1 MPQSTGVASGIP
13 RSEANLARTN
23 ETTKT
28 SDVALP
34 MRRPSCPRR
43 MKTRRSSEHPRQRT
57 RRRRRL
63 AMRMSPTTK
72 RRWSSQ
78 TRSRVPPRFHTPRS
92 TSFKP
97 STFDIVPK
105 MNVSDADTQRMLD
118 LGCFHRSDLGSALQD
133 TTVSLECRKRKYGYD
148 THRMCV
154 KGSVNF
160 GCRGPG
166 KAFVLTTGAFD
177 TTHPEHQKV
186 YTVYAGDRN
195 PTDDEPWRPYGKYE
209 YLWCGLANKDEF
221 NNLGAEASL
230 QTEVIDAFMEYLRG
244 NEDKYSVGLFEN
256 VFVQLDPT
264 DPALED
270 AWETRFDAPKPTQ
283 RAAIERS
290 LRENNGLQIGYAVL
304 VYAGPM
310 LEEEIRDIVA
320 AREERRAR
328 EAPWKVAVEQY
339 EADLQIW
346 KKAAKRAKAKGE
358 AEPPK
363 PERPQKPK
371 KPKKVQTQTKRAGR
385 KGSSRRR
392 RRLRRR
398 SEFRRRPRT
407 RRTSRRT
414 TMRTTR
420 TAFKVRTR
428 AKRRTTR
435 RTRPRSRPAHSL
447 PLHSLHLPSLISLF
461 RAGASKNE
469 LQPMTKQRV

>member
-1 MPQSTGVASGIP
+1 MAKTGSKLVFDCVEIP
-13 RSEANLARTN
+13 
-23 ETTKT
+23 
-28 SDVALP
+28 
-34 MRRPSCPRR
+34 
-43 MKTRRSSEHPRQRT
+43 
-57 RRRRRL
+57 
-63 AMRMSPTTK
+63 K
-72 RRWSSQ
+72 RH
-78 TRSRVPPRFHTPRS
+78 RSRSMRPTLSATSSNAGSSRS
-92 TSFKP
+92 TNLTTPSVSPGPSSRVKREVVEQEDRAALFAQAEEEDVKP
-97 STFDIVPK
+97 
-105 MNVSDADTQRMLD
+105 D
-118 LGCFHRSDLGSALQD
+118 LAALQD
-133 TTVSLECRKRKYGYD
+133 AAEHRRRVRDTTFGSELGEDERNDQNKRRRIANAPSVMPKTDEDEEKLRTPKAEDAEAAETGDADESDDKKEVVECRKRKYGYD

-371 KPKKVQTQTKRAGR
+371 KPKKA
-385 KGSSRRR
+385 
-392 RRLRRR
+392 
-398 SEFRRRPRT
+398 
-407 RRTSRRT
+407 
-414 TMRTTR
+414 
-420 TAFKVRTR
+420 
-428 AKRRTTR
+428 
-435 RTRPRSRPAHSL
+435 
-447 PLHSLHLPSLISLF
+447 
-461 RAGASKNE
+461 
-469 LQPMTKQRV
+469 QRVQEETEDEEDEQEDYDEDDENGV